1 MGQHG
6 SVFRVP
12 AWCILLDSSAPRYRG
27 MTQAGCCR
35 GLTQVGVPR
44 REPRKEGNQAVYL
57 HAERPPLKV
66 AIQTQSWMNV
76 LRCRACSW
84 IIHRVWERRWNWETQ
99 EICSFDLSS
108 SKIMQTLDDSGPK
121 QKPPCDLQ
129 LEFGGVRCLNNFLL
143 IKSKHTVAVLVFL
156 PSQFWCS
163 WLTCHWAVWI
173 SWVFLFP
180 SKLWGKS
187 QPVPENSWGAMFME
201 QEQGY
206 SHDYARQSEAL
217 MDEWLSKPRAVF
229 DNL

>member
-1 MGQHG
+1 MYPFPSPFLVSTFAGASLADRSPLGLLLHHPLGRADLPLGHPGGRMGESRVPESHGQPRTFQKMNSLTTASPLPSCWDPRWVGGRGMGQHG

-84 IIHRVWERRWNWETQ
+84 IIH
-99 EICSFDLSS
+99 
-108 SKIMQTLDDSGPK
+108 
-121 QKPPCDLQ
+121 
-129 LEFGGVRCLNNFLL
+129 
-143 IKSKHTVAVLVFL
+143 
-156 PSQFWCS
+156 
-163 WLTCHWAVWI
+163 
-173 SWVFLFP
+173 
-180 SKLWGKS
+180 
-187 QPVPENSWGAMFME
+187 
-201 QEQGY
+201 
-206 SHDYARQSEAL
+206 
-217 MDEWLSKPRAVF
+217 
-229 DNL
+229 